1 MLRAL
6 VAMRFGDWLGSC
18 HGRDMSASMSID
30 EVCALQ
36 KKGARTGALALAGAL
51 LFTASVL
58 AQTSV
63 TTQHNDVAR
72 TGANLTETLL
82 TTTNVNVSQF
92 GKLFERTVDDEIYGQ
107 PLYVNGL
114 DIPGRGIRNVVFV
127 ATNNDSVYAFDA
139 DDPTAAAPV
148 WSVNYTNPAAG
159 IVPVSRTDV
168 GQACGTYVDFAGRI
182 GIGGTPVIDSAA
194 QTIYFVTR
202 TKETGAFVQQLHAL
216 DIRDGSERPGSPRVI
231 QASVVGTGD
240 GRDGQNNIAFNSRTH
255 NQRAALLLDRGTVYI
270 SWASYC
276 DQGPYHGWILGYDA
290 ASLQQVMVYNTSPD
304 GGLGGIWQSGGGLTA
319 DATGNIYALTGNG
332 SFNGDAGGRN
342 FGNSFIKVSPAG
354 TLLDWFTPFNWSF
367 LNATD
372 EDLGIQNALLVPN
385 TNLVV
390 GGGKEGVMYV
400 LDRSNL
406 GHFRSGNNGQ
416 IVQSFQGSSAGRM
429 NGAPVYWNS
438 PTYGP
443 AIYLWAAGDPLK
455 VFRLVG
461 GLFQTPASAQSTAL
475 APPGM
480 PGAMLSLSATGSAAG
495 TGILWAALSRGGD
508 ANHASQ
514 PGILRAYDASNV
526 TRELWN
532 SQQNA
537 TRDSLG
543 LFSKFSPPTVA
554 DGKVF
559 VATLSNKL
567 VVYGLIGPSAGNAAP
582 VVSAGA
588 DQNLPSTGTLMLA
601 GTVTDDGNPVPPGQ
615 LTTTWSLASGPGPVT
630 FGTPNA
636 TSTTATFTVPGVHT
650 IRLTA
655 FDGEA
660 TTNDDAIV
668 TVAPPAGS
676 GTGLLAQ
683 YFNDAGSGIYFTAL
697 VLTRTDP
704 TVDFD
709 WAAGAPDPAV
719 QLDNF
724 SVRWSGQVMAPVT
737 GTYTFTTASDEG
749 VRLYLN
755 GQLLIDNWTD
765 HTLTLNSAT
774 ASLTSGQR
782 YDIRVDFYERGSL
795 ATARLSWAYPGQNMQ
810 IVPQWL
816 LYPAPPVNQPPAV
829 SAGADQTILLPSGA
843 SLTGSAR
850 DDGLPSPTNLTTMWS
865 KISGREDS
873 AGGTVVFANPNA
885 PVTSA
890 TFGADG
896 IYVLRLTVSDGAV
909 TVSDD
914 VTITVNPAPVVG
926 SGSGLLGEYFNDP
939 NNGSH
944 FVTFVRGR
952 LDPTVNF
959 DWTSNSPVTGVSVDN
974 FSVRWTG
981 QALAPVTGDYN
992 FTTMADDGV
1001 RLWVNGQLLIDNWVD
1016 QALTARTSAPVALVA
1031 GALYDIRMEYY
1042 EHGGLATGRLLWSY
1056 PGQAQ
1061 IAIPKSQLH
1070 APPNRAPVV
1079 NAGADR
1085 TISLPASTTLAGTAT
1100 DDGLPSPPAQLSTTW
1115 SRLSGPGSVT
1125 FANPGALNTTATFSV
1140 AGTYVLR
1147 LSVSDSLLTSTDDVS
1162 VVVTAASANGLTG
1175 RYFNDPAN
1183 GTRFTTLVLTRVDP
1197 TVNFN
1202 WAAGAPG
1209 GGVTANNFSV
1219 RWTGSVQAPVSGAY
1233 RFSTVSDD
1241 GIRLWVNGQQVINN
1255 WTDHG
1260 ATTNTSAA
1268 ITLTAGV
1275 RYTITLEYYER
1286 AGDATARL
1294 QWSYPGQ
1301 ATQII
1306 PQSRLFQ

>member
-1 MLRAL
+1 MPRGMPDGPSLP
-6 VAMRFGDWLGSC
+6 
-18 HGRDMSASMSID
+18 
-30 EVCALQ
+30 EVCALRTN
-36 KKGARTGALALAGAL
+36 GARTGTLALAGAL
-51 LFTASVL
+51 LLTASLV

-72 TGANLTETLL
+72 TGANLTETAL

-92 GKLFERTVDDEIYGQ
+92 GKLLERTVDDEIYGQ
-107 PLYVNGL
+107 PLYVDGL
-114 DIPGRGIRNVVFV
+114 DIPGLGPRNVVFV

-139 DDPTAAAPV
+139 DNPAASAPL
-148 WSVNYTNPAAG
+148 WFVNYTNPAAG
-159 IVPVSRTDV
+159 ITPVARTDV
-168 GQACGTYVDFAGRI
+168 GQACGTYRDFAGRI
-182 GIGGTPVIDSAA
+182 GIGGTPVIDPASN
-194 QTIYFVTR
+194 TIYFVTR
-202 TKETGAFVQQLHAL
+202 TKETGAFIQRLHAL
-216 DIRDGSERPGSPRVI
+216 DIRTGSARPGSPTVI
-231 QASVVGTGD
+231 QAIVSGTGD
-240 GRDGQNNIAFNSRTH
+240 GRDAQNNIAFNSRTH

-319 DATGNIYALTGNG
+319 DPSGNIYALTGNG
-332 SFNGDAGGRN
+332 SFNGDVGGRN

-372 EDLGIQNALLVPN
+372 EDLGVQNALLVPN

-400 LDRSNL
+400 LDRNNL

-416 IVQSFQGSSAGRM
+416 IVQSFQASTAARM

-443 AIYLWAAGDPLK
+443 AIYVWPAGDPLK

-461 GLFQTPASAQSTAL
+461 GVFLTPASAQSTVL
-475 APPGM
+475 APTGM
-480 PGAMLSLSATGSAAG
+480 PGGMLSLSASGSTPG
-495 TGILWAALSRGGD
+495 TGILWATLSRAGD
-508 ANHASQ
+508 ANHTSQ
-514 PGILRAYDASNV
+514 PGILRAFDASNI

-537 TRDSLG
+537 TRDTLG
-543 LFSKFSPPTVA
+543 LFSKFSPPTIA

-582 VVSAGA
+582 VVNAGA
-588 DQNLPSTGTLMLA
+588 DQSLPSTGTLTLT
-601 GTVTDDGNPVPPGQ
+601 GTATDDGNPVPPGQ
-615 LTTTWSLASGPGPVT
+615 LTTTWSLISGPGPVT

-636 TSTTATFTVPGVHT
+636 TSTSATFTVPGAHT

-660 TTNDDAIV
+660 TTNDDVIV
-668 TVAPPAGS
+668 TVDPPAGL

-697 VLTRTDP
+697 ALTTTDP
-704 TVDFD
+704 TIDFD
-709 WAAGAPDPAV
+709 WAAGTPDPTV

-749 VRLYLN
+749 VRLYLD

-774 ASLTSGQR
+774 VALVANQR
-782 YDIRVDFYERGSL
+782 YDIRLDYYERGLL
-795 ATARLSWAYPGQNMQ
+795 ATARLSWAYPGQSIQ
-810 IVPQWL
+810 IVPQWF

-829 SAGADQTILLPSGA
+829 NAGADQTILLPSSA
-843 SLTGSAR
+843 SLAGSAR
-850 DDGLPSPTNLTTMWS
+850 DDGLPNPANLTTTWT

-885 PVTSA
+885 PVTTA

-914 VTITVNPAPVVG
+914 VTITVNPPPIVG
-926 SGSGLLGEYFNDP
+926 SGTGLLGEYFNDP

-952 LDPTVNF
+952 LDATVNF
-959 DWTSNSPVTGVSVDN
+959 DWASASPAPGVTADN
-974 FSVRWTG
+974 FAVRWTG
-981 QALAPVTGDYN
+981 QVQAPVTGSYT

-1001 RLWVNGQLLIDNWVD
+1001 RLWLNGALLVDNWID
-1016 QALTARTSAPVALVA
+1016 QGVTTRTSAPVALVA
-1031 GALYDIRMEYY
+1031 GTRYDIRMDYY
-1042 EHGGLATGRLLWSY
+1042 DHGSFATARLQWSY

-1061 IAIPKSQLH
+1061 AAIPSTQLYP
-1070 APPNRAPVV
+1070 PPNRAPVV

-1085 TISLPASTTLAGTAT
+1085 TIALSASTTLAGIAT
-1100 DDGLPSPPAQLSTTW
+1100 DDGLPSPPSQLSTTW
-1115 SRLSGPGSVT
+1115 SRVSGPGSVT
-1125 FANPGALNTTATFSV
+1125 FANSTALTTTATFSA
-1140 AGTYVLR
+1140 AGSHVIR
-1147 LSVSDSLLTSTDDVS
+1147 LSVSDGLLTSTDNVT
-1162 VVVTAASANGLTG
+1162 VVVTAAAANGLTG
-1175 RYFNDPAN
+1175 RYFNDPTS

-1197 TVNFN
+1197 TVNFT
-1202 WAAGAPG
+1202 WGTGGPG
-1209 GGVTANNFSV
+1209 GGVTVNNFSV
-1219 RWTGSVQAPVSGAY
+1219 RWTGTVQAPVSGTY

-1255 WTDHG
+1255 WTDHS
-1260 ATTNTSAA
+1260 ATTNTSGA
-1268 ITLTAGV
+1268 ISLTAGV
-1275 RYTITLEYYER
+1275 RYSITLEYYER
-1286 AGDATARL
+1286 GGDAIARL